1 MIVYVNQAKGASMSA
16 IPRYKKVDKLSK
28 RVSQT
33 DYLQMLDE
41 AMKFARVQES
51 KPVLS
56 VKELP
61 IQTKKEIQE

>member
-1 MIVYVNQAKGASMSA
+1 MTIR
-16 IPRYKKVDKLSK
+16 PRYVKVDKLSK
-28 RVSQT
+28 PVSQT

-61 IQTKKEIQE
+61 IQTKQEIEE

>member
-1 MIVYVNQAKGASMSA
+1 MTIR
-16 IPRYKKVDKLSK
+16 PRHVKVDKLSK

-41 AMKFARVQES
+41 AMKFARVEES
-51 KPVLS
+51 KPMLS

-61 IQTKKEIQE
+61 IQTKREMK

>member
-1 MIVYVNQAKGASMSA
+1 MR
-16 IPRYKKVDKLSK
+16 PRHVKVDKLTK

-51 KPVLS
+51 KPMLQVR
-56 VKELP
+56 ELP
-61 IQTKKEIQE
+61 IHTDNKGVQDAD

>member
-1 MIVYVNQAKGASMSA
+1 MNIR
-16 IPRYKKVDKLSK
+16 PRYVKVDKLSK
-28 RVSQT
+28 PVSQT

-61 IQTKKEIQE
+61 IQTKQEIEE

>member
-28 RVSQT
+28 PVHQT

-41 AMKFARVQES
+41 AMKYARVQES
-51 KPVLS
+51 KPVLNA
-56 VKELP
+56 KELP
-61 IQTKKEIQE
+61 IQTKQENEE